1 MYRESEING
10 VIQVL
15 GVFALMHKPAFL
27 IAQDKHKCTRIFS
40 VFRASTNT
48 TAATNTT
55 SGDNS
60 RHNSV
65 SNVEAAPTPLPTRSN
80 AAATSDTS
88 THDDGRPPDY
98 QEALAYRKTEKQEA
112 EGYPEPSLVDGLQP
126 PSYDAVYQ

>member
-1 MYRESEING
+1 
-10 VIQVL
+10 
-15 GVFALMHKPAFL
+15 MHKPAFL

-98 QEALAYRKTEKQEA
+98 QEALAYRKTEEV
-112 EGYPEPSLVDGLQP
+112 GYPEPSLVDGPQP
-126 PSYDAVYQ
+126 PSYDAAYL